1 MAEELAAS
9 APDPLAEAAEQL
21 YAVRLADF
29 MATRTE
35 LVAAARAA
43 KDRPL
48 AAAIGKLRKPS
59 VAAGVVNALVR
70 ARPDLVEQLLS
81 VGAQLRAAQANLHGT
96 AIAALRPARDQ
107 VIADVLSG
115 AREVAEAGG
124 AAVTAAGENEIRETV
139 IAALASAE
147 AADAVTSGAL
157 TRAISYAGFG
167 EVDLADAVVA
177 TTTGRLLRLIRTPE
191 PAAGPDPE
199 QAADQDA
206 EPDTDLDVEP
216 DTAPTRELTT
226 DLPPGTGRDHDQ
238 YQAVAEELATDNAAD
253 PDAAI
258 EAAATAYQ
266 DAAAEVTGAKATV
279 REASQALDAAKAR
292 LADLK
297 DQLATA
303 EREIE
308 QLFAADAAAR
318 EAVASAVRRRQAAAE
333 LLARREAEAEA

>member
-1 MAEELAAS
+1 MAEELASS

-48 AAAIGKLRKPS
+48 AGAIGKLRKPS

-70 ARPDLVEQLLS
+70 VRPDLVEQLLS

-124 AAVTAAGENEIRETV
+124 AALTAAGENEIRETV

-206 EPDTDLDVEP
+206 EPDTDLDTEPPTELDAEPDTDLDVEP
-216 DTAPTRELTT
+216 DTDPTPELTT

-238 YQAVAEELATDNAAD
+238 YQAVAQEIAPDNAAD

-258 EAAATAYQ
+258 EAAATAGAR
-266 DAAAEVTGAKATV
+266 AAAAI
-279 REASQALDAAKAR
+279 AAMIR
-292 LADLK
+292 VSFVLRCMPSVL
-297 DQLATA
+297 
-303 EREIE
+303 
-308 QLFAADAAAR
+308 
-318 EAVASAVRRRQAAAE
+318 SSGNPS
-333 LLARREAEAEA
+333 ARR